1 MTHANN
7 QQQGSPRAVML
18 LRNRVD
24 HPADAPAIGGVE
36 AFPANG
42 YGLFDMIGNV
52 WEWTADWF
60 TSRRPADAAK
70 TCCIPQNP
78 RGAESAEPGQSSTFD
93 GYPQA
98 REDNR
103 RRRLVA

>member
-1 MTHANN
+1 MHRPSA
-7 QQQGSPRAVML
+7 A
-18 LRNRVD
+18 
-24 HPADAPAIGGVE
+24 HVE

-78 RGAESAEPGQSSTFD
+78 RAGPNLQNPANPVPLMD
-93 GYPQA
+93 IHK
-98 REDNR
+98 
-103 RRRLVA
+103 LVKIIGEGD